1 MVREWLRRVA
11 SVVQSWQTEV
21 CKEHCFERESVLDR
35 VSRLGKVVIE
45 DGDAR
50 RDVCGRSSW
59 RMRYWMPTRI
69 RCCDGYGVEGVIGFD
84 NQIR

>member
-11 SVVQSWQTEV
+11 SIVQSSQAEV
-21 CKEHCFERESVLDR
+21 CREHRFKGKSGLDR
-35 VSRLGKVVIE
+35 VSRLRKVVIE
-45 DGDAR
+45 DEDAR

-69 RCCDGYGVEGVIGFD
+69 QCCDGYGVEGVLGFD